1 MKMGW
6 EERLKEL
13 EHQAQLKADKKM
25 EKALKQVFG
34 QDFMDGMPIRRFISN
49 EINAQY
55 IAMAVEA
62 GCTQTKLAEALGISR
77 RTISRNLK
85 KMKNMG

>member
-1 MKMGW
+1 MGW

-13 EHQAQLKADKKM
+13 EHQAQLKADKKL
-25 EKALKQVFG
+25 EKSLKQVFG
-34 QDFMDGMPIRRFISN
+34 QDFLEGMPIRRFISN
-49 EINAQY
+49 EKNAQY

-62 GCTQTKLAEALGISR
+62 GCTQTKLAKALGISR

-85 KMKNMG
+85 KAGKKG